1 MNIPSCYD
9 PIYQAEQL
17 ALEQDKLM
25 ENAVQC
31 SVCRRTL
38 YPGDKCHA
46 HRQVIVCPSCLEEL
60 QDNIE
65 IIE

>member
-46 HRQVIVCPSCLEEL
+46 HRKVIVCPSCLEEL
-60 QDNIE
+60 EDNIE

>member
-46 HRQVIVCPSCLEEL
+46 NRKVIVCPSCLEEL